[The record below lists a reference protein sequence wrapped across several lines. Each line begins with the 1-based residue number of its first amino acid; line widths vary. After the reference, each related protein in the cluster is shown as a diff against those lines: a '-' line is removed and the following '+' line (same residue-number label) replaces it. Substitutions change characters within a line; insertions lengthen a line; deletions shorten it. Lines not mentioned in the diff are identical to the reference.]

1 MCLCVSV
8 YVCVCCECMW
18 DVCVCAC
25 ECVYVCVNKV
35 QCTIHILVRLVV
47 TKTEKLTCHHEKLR
61 FHLVPIDFE
70 GYIVIC
76 NILFRKKGNGF
87 R

>member
-1 MCLCVSV
+1 MC
-8 YVCVCCECMW
+8 VCVVNACGT
-18 DVCVCAC
+18 CVFVRV
-25 ECVYVCVNKV
+25 CVYVCVNKV